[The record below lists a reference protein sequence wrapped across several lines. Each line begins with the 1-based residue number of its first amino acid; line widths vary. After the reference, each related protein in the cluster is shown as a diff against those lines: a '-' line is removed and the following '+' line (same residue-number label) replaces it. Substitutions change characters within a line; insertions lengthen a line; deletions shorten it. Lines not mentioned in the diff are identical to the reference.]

1 MPGKFELKKGRS
13 GKFSFN
19 LKAVN
24 GQVIL
29 TSQTYKTKVAAKNGI
44 KSVCTNCKKNVR
56 FEQKASKKGEPYFVL
71 LAANKQVIGKSQ
83 MYASKTSM
91 LNGIESVKKN
101 ARRQNRAHG
110 LFVAHIDDLRIWK
123 LTQGRNKDLSD
134 LNKITNYRT

>member
-19 LKAVN
+19 LKAAN

-29 TSQTYKTKVAAKNGI
+29 TSQTYKTKAAAKNGI
-44 KSVCTNCKKNVR
+44 KSVCTNCGKKSS
-56 FEQKASKKGEPYFVL
+56 FEQKTSKKGQPYFVM

-91 LNGIESVKKN
+91 MNGIKSVKKN
-101 ARRQNRAHG
+101 ATKA
-110 LFVAHIDDLRIWK
+110 AI
-123 LTQGRNKDLSD
+123 KDLSV
-134 LNKITNYRT
+134 

>member
-29 TSQTYKTKVAAKNGI
+29 TSQTYKTKAAAKNGI
-44 KSVCTNCKKNVR
+44 KSVCANCNRKTS
-56 FEQKASKKGEPYFVL
+56 FEQKVSKKGEPYFVM

-91 LNGIESVKKN
+91 MNGIASVKKN
-101 ARRQNRAHG
+101 ASKAQ
-110 LFVAHIDDLRIWK
+110 V
-123 LTQGRNKDLSD
+123 KDL
-134 LNKITNYRT
+134 TG

>member
-19 LKAVN
+19 LKAAN

-29 TSQTYKTKVAAKNGI
+29 TSQTYKTKAAAKNGI
-44 KSVCTNCKKNVR
+44 KSVCTNCGKKSS
-56 FEQKASKKGEPYFVL
+56 FEQKTSKKGQPYFVL

-91 LNGIESVKKN
+91 MNGIKSVKKN
-101 ARRQNRAHG
+101 ATKAS
-110 LFVAHIDDLRIWK
+110 
-123 LTQGRNKDLSD
+123 TKDLSA
-134 LNKITNYRT
+134 

>member
-29 TSQTYKTKVAAKNGI
+29 TSQTYKTKAAAQNGI
-44 KSVCTNCKKNVR
+44 KSVSANCNKKTS
-56 FEQKASKKGEPYFVL
+56 FGQKVSKKGEPYFVM

-91 LNGIESVKKN
+91 MNGIASVKKN
-101 ARRQNRAHG
+101 ASKAQ
-110 LFVAHIDDLRIWK
+110 V
-123 LTQGRNKDLSD
+123 KDL
-134 LNKITNYRT
+134 TG

>member
-19 LKAVN
+19 LKAAN

-29 TSQTYKTKVAAKNGI
+29 TSQTYKTKAAAKNGI
-44 KSVCTNCKKNVR
+44 KSVCTNCGKKSS
-56 FEQKASKKGEPYFVL
+56 FEQKKSKKGQPYFVM

-91 LNGIESVKKN
+91 MNGIKSVKKN
-101 ARRQNRAHG
+101 ATKA
-110 LFVAHIDDLRIWK
+110 AI
-123 LTQGRNKDLSD
+123 KDLSV
-134 LNKITNYRT
+134 

>member
-1 MPGKFELKKGRS
+1 MSGKFELKKGKS

-29 TSQTYKTKVAAKNGI
+29 TSQTYKTKAAAKNGI
-44 KSVCTNCKKNVR
+44 KSVCTNCGKKAN
-56 FEQKASKKGEPYFVL
+56 FEQKTSKKGQPYFVM

-91 LNGIESVKKN
+91 QNGIQSVKKN
-101 ARRQNRAHG
+101 ATKAQ
-110 LFVAHIDDLRIWK
+110 I
-123 LTQGRNKDLSD
+123 KDLT
-134 LNKITNYRT
+134 I